1 MAITSAT
8 NTQAEALRKILSDIS
23 NIKTFP
29 DADLEFLINLETM
42 ILNNIK
48 GQVEQNMG
56 PADGGSSQG
65 LAAMS
70 ADPSMPGAMSGMG
83 MGGPSPMDPAGGGFG
98 GGVPGIRNDP
108 GAPNPDELRRMIGG

>member
-42 ILNNIK
+42 ILQQIR
-48 GQVEQNMG
+48 GQVEQNMAPKDTG
-56 PADGGSSQG
+56 MDQG
-65 LAAMS
+65 LAAM
-70 ADPSMPGAMSGMG
+70 AANPSMPGSTGPMG
-83 MGGPSPMDPAGGGFG
+83 PAGPSPMGQFGGFG
-98 GGVPGIRNDP
+98 GGVPGIRQDP